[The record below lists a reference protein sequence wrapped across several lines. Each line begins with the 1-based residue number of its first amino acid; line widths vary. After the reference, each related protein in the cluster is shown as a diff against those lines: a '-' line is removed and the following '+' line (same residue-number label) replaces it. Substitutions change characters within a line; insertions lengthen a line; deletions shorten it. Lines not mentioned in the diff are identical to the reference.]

1 MSPQNIN
8 TKLVMFSILV
18 LTKFEFF
25 TIVYYTCNF
34 MYIPPTSAQR
44 RQSTELYSVLRF
56 SPQIVFHL
64 PLLPSHFT
72 SRMRLVGTRHL
83 VSVSEELL
91 RSWLLPL
98 IQYLSTQPIY
108 LEILRQQCCPIW
120 WGQSTFMIVGSWDKL
135 SLWVL
140 VVNRYPRLH
149 KTQSA
154 GAGFKLENKKPHHK
168 TQTRRSDQLAK
179 SKKVFTSLS
188 NETRTFIETDT
199 ETYFETNI
207 LRPRL
212 LFLDQNFRDRY

>member
-1 MSPQNIN
+1 MEFCFCLFGTATHLQPFVTTQIEFCNKNFSRYYAISYMSPQNIN

-44 RQSTELYSVLRF
+44 RQSTELYSVFRF

-108 LEILRQQCCPIW
+108 LQIL
-120 WGQSTFMIVGSWDKL
+120 K
-135 SLWVL
+135 
-140 VVNRYPRLH
+140 
-149 KTQSA
+149 
-154 GAGFKLENKKPHHK
+154 
-168 TQTRRSDQLAK
+168 
-179 SKKVFTSLS
+179 
-188 NETRTFIETDT
+188 
-199 ETYFETNI
+199 
-207 LRPRL
+207 
-212 LFLDQNFRDRY
+212 